1 MNKTDNKG
9 KKREAEDGDNFNEA
23 SSDGL
28 GTVDIADLLN
38 GRHRL
43 HRKRRR
49 ISASGLFFWWRYTAG
64 SLIRNR
70 ENLENG
76 DVDERNSGKKESASF
91 SPYVQHWQLLWERG
105 ILRGLLRP

>member
-1 MNKTDNKG
+1 METI
-9 KKREAEDGDNFNEA
+9 
-23 SSDGL
+23 L
-28 GTVDIADLLN
+28 T
-38 GRHRL
+38 RL
-43 HRKRRR
+43 HQMVWGPWTLLIFLMVGIGYTVKGGGFQLRGF
-49 ISASGLFFWWRYTAG
+49 SFWWRYTAG